1 MKDQLKNGIIE
12 KVQGLGNPRKVMHLP
27 SQIFLCEDHSSTK
40 LHVVFMLLRKK

>member
-12 KVQGLGNPRKVMHLP
+12 KVQGPGNPRKVMYLP
-27 SQIFLCEDHSSTK
+27 NQVFLCEDHNSTK